1 MWGDYH
7 IREVCLYLQRII
19 NKDIYYNYFSYIR

>member
-19 NKDIYYNYFSYIR
+19 NHENYLTFINGIT